1 MVGLMEPDWSLN
13 GSTNQPLGLT
23 EWDKNKISK
32 TVNLFIVSRVTQK
45 QVERL
50 GYLVDTVEDGKA
62 ALSALASVHYWVVLM
77 DCEMLELDGYA
88 ATGEI
93 RRREGSGPA
102 YNHNRNDSTRARR
115 SAGTLPRGGN
125 GRLYR
130 QAGNAGE
137 FIDGSWRCTPPAG

>member
-1 MVGLMEPDWSLN
+1 MEPDWSLN
-13 GSTNQPLGLT
+13 GSTNQPLDLT

-32 TVNLFIVSRVTQK
+32 TVNLFIASRVTQK

-77 DCEMLELDGYA
+77 DCEMPELDGYA
-88 ATGEI
+88 TTGEI
-93 RRREGSGPA
+93 RRREGSGRHTTIIA
-102 YNHNRNDSTRARR
+102 MTAHAREG
-115 SAGTLPRGGN
+115 ARGGN

-137 FIDGSWRCTPPAG
+137 FIGGSWRCTPPAG